1 MATLVEDG
9 TEHLYQLQERTSIGR
24 DRQCDI
30 CVDDPMVSTS
40 HAEIVR
46 DVTGAY
52 RLRDLGSRR
61 GTFVGDRQVH
71 EIELR
76 EGDELL
82 IGPARMRFHARGT
95 TGPIPATP
103 AGPQGSGNIDELTR
117 LRAIA
122 ELSRAIG
129 VEHDLRKVIGRVLD
143 TCFQLLAADRGA
155 IAVFQ
160 PGSKTPYLTLSRERN
175 GEDSHFALSTTVASV
190 VMDTHEPH
198 LSAEIDSDAALHRS
212 ASLSVNSV
220 RSLMA
225 APLLYRADDVEL
237 LGIVQLDSR
246 ADTTVFLPRDLELL
260 SVIAGQAAL
269 AIKNAMLA
277 RQVWSAVDDDW
288 RHLERVVR
296 DLPAGVIVL
305 DRRGRCRIANNW
317 VLSRAELM
325 DRSGLRPAILD
336 GLAAG
341 GLIEPTERG
350 GRLYGRGAADDKAGV
365 MTHLAVLRAYGGRP
379 PIGVT
384 LFVEGEEESGSPTL
398 TALMQEHRDALTCD
412 VIVIADSANP
422 AVDVPGLTTSLRG
435 LVDVTVEVAM
445 LERQAHSGVFGG
457 PVGDALTAL
466 CRTLASLHDEHGDVA
481 VPGLVRGTT
490 DAPDPDE
497 ATFRADAGLLPGVEL
512 IGTGSIAERSWLKPA
527 VAVLGIDAPRT
538 DQIANV
544 LLPRA
549 RAVVSMRLAPGDD
562 AAKAQRAL
570 TEHLEAHVPWG
581 AQVRVTPGRG
591 VAEPISLDTTGAAF
605 DAARRAFAQA
615 YGTAVVESGLGGS
628 IGFIAEF
635 ARTFPGAA
643 VLITGVGDPASRW
656 HGIDESL
663 HLEMFGRG
671 VHAEALLLAELAG
684 PAPAR

>member
-1 MATLVEDG
+1 MATLVEVG
-9 TEHLYQLQERTSIGR
+9 TQHLYQLQERTSIGR

-61 GTFVGDRQVH
+61 GTFVGDRQVD

-95 TGPIPATP
+95 TGPIPTAS
-103 AGPQGSGNIDELTR
+103 AGPHGTGSIDELTR

-160 PGSKTPYLTLSRERN
+160 PGSKTPHLTLARERN
-175 GEDSHFALSTTVASV
+175 GEESPFALSTTVASV

-260 SVIAGQAAL
+260 SVIAGQAGL

-277 RQVWSAVDDDW
+277 RKVWSAVDDDW

-296 DLPAGVIVL
+296 DLPAGVI
-305 DRRGRCRIANNW
+305 
-317 VLSRAELM
+317 
-325 DRSGLRPAILD
+325 
-336 GLAAG
+336 
-341 GLIEPTERG
+341 
-350 GRLYGRGAADDKAGV
+350 
-365 MTHLAVLRAYGGRP
+365 
-379 PIGVT
+379 
-384 LFVEGEEESGSPTL
+384 
-398 TALMQEHRDALTCD
+398 
-412 VIVIADSANP
+412 
-422 AVDVPGLTTSLRG
+422 
-435 LVDVTVEVAM
+435 
-445 LERQAHSGVFGG
+445 
-457 PVGDALTAL
+457 
-466 CRTLASLHDEHGDVA
+466 
-481 VPGLVRGTT
+481 
-490 DAPDPDE
+490 
-497 ATFRADAGLLPGVEL
+497 
-512 IGTGSIAERSWLKPA
+512 
-527 VAVLGIDAPRT
+527 
-538 DQIANV
+538 
-544 LLPRA
+544 
-549 RAVVSMRLAPGDD
+549 
-562 AAKAQRAL
+562 
-570 TEHLEAHVPWG
+570 
-581 AQVRVTPGRG
+581 
-591 VAEPISLDTTGAAF
+591 
-605 DAARRAFAQA
+605 
-615 YGTAVVESGLGGS
+615 
-628 IGFIAEF
+628 
-635 ARTFPGAA
+635 
-643 VLITGVGDPASRW
+643 
-656 HGIDESL
+656 
-663 HLEMFGRG
+663 
-671 VHAEALLLAELAG
+671 
-684 PAPAR
+684 